1 MYAIFA
7 VMFMTLLKG
16 MLTVVLNRV
25 QLLLIFR
32 KIGFAR
38 CAAQTRANSAK
49 KNNFI
54 NVRASVK
61 GAFFAACLYLWLDYL
76 TSKEIFAKIHI
87 RENHGEVAERL
98 KAAVLKTVDPKGSVG
113 SNPTLSVAFAN
124 RSQDSCK
131 INCRFL

>member
-16 MLTVVLNRV
+16 MLTVVLNRA

-38 CAAQTRANSAK
+38 CVVQTRANSAK

-61 GAFFAACLYLWLDYL
+61 GAFLMPVCICGWI
-76 TSKEIFAKIHI
+76 T
-87 RENHGEVAERL
+87 
-98 KAAVLKTVDPKGSVG
+98 
-113 SNPTLSVAFAN
+113 
-124 RSQDSCK
+124 
-131 INCRFL
+131 